1 MSAAGNPGDSS
12 DSSNARKP
20 RDTGS
25 PGNPS
30 NPSNRSKR
38 SIPGKSDEPVNPR
51 SVGDFAGASAPEDS
65 TLVAAISA
73 LAARPGARLGMAGLM
88 LGAGVAAFGTGTA
101 RFEAGIEA
109 DLRVMHGLERLDR
122 LVDEAGAQL
131 MRARVA
137 PRRETDAGTRG
148 AFHRLT
154 ALSFQAEQTRGDL
167 IAGVRGGE
175 PRAEMAD
182 MLSADRRLWD
192 LLADESGLVR
202 EGSVAMATRLH
213 GDSQRQALDAALAER
228 KSVRE
233 TYATRMREASRD
245 AAGSSRAWAAGG
257 LAAIALLVAAG
268 VRGMRPR
275 RTAPKDPLD
284 ASDASD
290 ASLGAASR
298 ARPDTT
304 DLTLA
309 QAAARRLED
318 ATAATLAGLEARMA
332 RLAWLELQSAGHIA
346 RLGTPGPRPQALD
359 RAGAR
364 ASLRAFDIG
373 LRDAIAQVETLIH
386 MSNALDD
393 LVVQRGSAVRKDAAA
408 VAAGTASTA
417 DMTTESAAIAQEWN
431 RLLALASAGA
441 AAASRVAHQTLDRL
455 EISAALLGRWIGL
468 VDEAIALAEQS
479 GLAPVPV
486 EAGSLKPADA
496 ATLWQALGRV
506 RARLKRAAA

>member
-1 MSAAGNPGDSS
+1 MSAAGHPGNSG
-12 DSSNARKP
+12 NARKP

-25 PGNPS
+25 PGSPGSPS
-30 NPSNRSKR
+30 HRSN
-38 SIPGKSDEPVNPR
+38 PGKSDEPGNPR
-51 SVGDFAGASAPEDS
+51 SVDDSAGASAPENS

-73 LAARPGARLGMAGLM
+73 LAARPGARLGMAGLV
-88 LGAGVAAFGTGTA
+88 LGAGVAAFGTGMA
-101 RFEAGIEA
+101 RFEAGIET
-109 DLRVMHGLERLDR
+109 DLRVMHGLDRLDR

-137 PRRETDAGTRG
+137 PRREIDAGTRG

-154 ALSFQAEQTRGDL
+154 ALSFQAEQTRSDL
-167 IAGVRGGE
+167 IAGVRGGTS
-175 PRAEMAD
+175 RAEMAD

-228 KSVRE
+228 KTVRE
-233 TYATRMREASRD
+233 TYVTRMREASHD
-245 AAGSSRAWAAGG
+245 TAGSSRAWAVGG
-257 LAAIALLVAAG
+257 LAAIALLVAAA
-268 VRGMRPR
+268 VRGVRPR
-275 RTAPKDPLD
+275 RTSAKDP
-284 ASDASD
+284 SDASD
-290 ASLGAASR
+290 ASPGAAPR
-298 ARPDTT
+298 VRPDTT

-318 ATAATLAGLEARMA
+318 GTAATLAGLEARMA

-364 ASLRAFDIG
+364 ASLRALDIG

-393 LVVQRGSAVRKDAAA
+393 LVVQRGSAVRNEAAA
-408 VAAGTASTA
+408 VTAATVNTA
-417 DMTTESAAIAQEWN
+417 DMTAESAAITQEWN

-479 GLAPVPV
+479 GLAPLPA